1 MGTVQLV
8 YIAGLLVG
16 SFMYGNMA
24 DRFGRKPSLLFAI
37 LLCSTSELIGA
48 FNSYMFGIYSYSVTR
63 LAIALENKNIS
74 MCSMCFSRF
83 FAGVGQQG
91 LFNLAF
97 GLTFELV
104 DQRTKLACLPWVSI
118 STVLGVSSS
127 AAFAVGLILLSSLA
141 SLFPSWW
148 TLQLAV
154 ACASFL
160 QVFIL

>member
-63 LAIALENKNIS
+63 S
-74 MCSMCFSRF
+74 S
-83 FAGVGQQG
+83 
-91 LFNLAF
+91 FNSQ
-97 GLTFELV
+97 TWIIYTTI
-104 DQRTKLACLPWVSI
+104 R
-118 STVLGVSSS
+118 
-127 AAFAVGLILLSSLA
+127 LLSNFWA
-141 SLFPSWW
+141 YKKYFRF
-148 TLQLAV
+148 QMA
-154 ACASFL
+154 
-160 QVFIL
+160 